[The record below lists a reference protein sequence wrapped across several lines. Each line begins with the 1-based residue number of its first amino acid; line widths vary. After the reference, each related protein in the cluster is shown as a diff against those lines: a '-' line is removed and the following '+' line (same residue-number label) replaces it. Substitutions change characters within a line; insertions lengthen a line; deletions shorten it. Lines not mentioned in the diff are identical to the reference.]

1 MTVVAVTTNSS
12 VERSTREAAESS
24 SLHGPEL
31 HPLAA
36 SVTIILSEPLL
47 VAMMHLVG
55 LAQLPRLMVL
65 QLLFRPVLLRLVV
78 LAVVRLPRRSHL
90 IYLMAARAL

>member
-1 MTVVAVTTNSS
+1 MAVVAVTTNSS

-47 VAMMHLVG
+47 VAMMHSSNTM
-55 LAQLPRLMVL
+55 LAR
-65 QLLFRPVLLRLVV
+65 FGT
-78 LAVVRLPRRSHL
+78 AGA
-90 IYLMAARAL
+90 MAAASTPREARGAPFAHER

>member
-1 MTVVAVTTNSS
+1 MELADELQ
-12 VERSTREAAESS
+12 ERRTLYPGGSIESS

-47 VAMMHLVG
+47 VAMMHSNTM
-55 LAQLPRLMVL
+55 LAR
-65 QLLFRPVLLRLVV
+65 FGT
-78 LAVVRLPRRSHL
+78 AGA
-90 IYLMAARAL
+90 MAAASTPREELLLHMSVDRC

>member
-47 VAMMHLVG
+47 WW
-55 LAQLPRLMVL
+55 P
-65 QLLFRPVLLRLVV
+65 
-78 LAVVRLPRRSHL
+78 
-90 IYLMAARAL
+90 

>member
-1 MTVVAVTTNSS
+1 MVKVPDPLENQPPPYAS

-47 VAMMHLVG
+47 VAMMHSDTM
-55 LAQLPRLMVL
+55 LAR
-65 QLLFRPVLLRLVV
+65 FGT
-78 LAVVRLPRRSHL
+78 AGA
-90 IYLMAARAL
+90 MAAASTPREELLLHMSVDRC